1 MRTRIECRH
10 PLPREDPTHVI
21 GRRGKLKSAGRPD
34 GNLAAQ
40 PVGLTSELVLTVV
53 DATRPRGVRAEI
65 VLQTRDPVPALR
77 RRNGRPATRGGMIER
92 ARLKVEVRA

>member
-1 MRTRIECRH
+1 MRTRIEGRH

-21 GRRGKLKSAGRPD
+21 GRRGELKSAGRPD

-65 VLQTRDPVPALR
+65 VLQPHDPVPPLR
-77 RRNGRPATRGGMIER
+77 RPNGRPAARGRIVER
-92 ARLKVEVRA
+92 ARLKIDV